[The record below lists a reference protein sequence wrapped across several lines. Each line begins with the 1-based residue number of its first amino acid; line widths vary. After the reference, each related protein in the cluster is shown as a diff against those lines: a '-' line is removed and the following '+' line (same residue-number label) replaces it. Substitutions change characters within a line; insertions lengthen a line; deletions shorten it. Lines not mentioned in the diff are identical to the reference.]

1 MNPRTVLNEQMAV
14 SEKRLTVPLEV
25 CPLGGP
31 VLVVTTYSDGTRQV
45 KLEDARVEVCD
56 WA

>member
-25 CPLGGP
+25 CPLGGN
-31 VLVVTTYSDGTRQV
+31 VIVITTHRDGTRAV
-45 KLEDARVEVCD
+45 RVEPARPED
-56 WA
+56 YPWD